1 MSEYRY
7 EVEIPVRYRD
17 LDPLG
22 HVNNAVYATYL
33 EQARTSYI
41 DDVIGTPPEELGLVV
56 ANLELDFDRSIT
68 FREQV
73 TVGLR
78 TTDIGTSSVT
88 MDYEVRS
95 DDGVAATASSVIVT
109 LDDDGTPYPVPE
121 AVRQRIVEHEGL

>member
-1 MSEYRY
+1 MSEYNY

-41 DDVIGTPPEELGLVV
+41 DDVMGAPPEELGLVV

-78 TTDIGTSSVT
+78 TTHIGTSSAS
-88 MDYEVRS
+88 MDYEVRTA
-95 DDGVAATASSVIVT
+95 DGVAATANSVIVT
-109 LDDDGTPYPVPE
+109 LDEEGSPCPVPDD
-121 AVRQRIVEHEGL
+121 VRQRIVDYEGL

>member
-1 MSEYRY
+1 MSEYDY

-41 DDVIGTPPEELGLVV
+41 DDVIGTAPEELGLVV

-73 TVGLR
+73 TVALR
-78 TTDIGTSSVT
+78 TTGIGTSSVS

-95 DDGVAATASSVIVT
+95 DDGVAATANSVIVT
-109 LDDDGTPYPVPE
+109 LDEDGRPRPVPDD
-121 AVRQRIVEHEGL
+121 VRRRIVEHEGL

>member
-1 MSEYRY
+1 MSEYDY

-41 DDVIGTPPEELGLVV
+41 DDVIGAPPEELGLVV

-73 TVGLR
+73 TVALR
-78 TTDIGTSSVT
+78 TTDIGTSSVS

-95 DDGVAATASSVIVT
+95 DDGVAATATSVIVT
-109 LDDDGTPYPVPE
+109 LDEDGSPRPVPDD
-121 AVRQRIVEHEGL
+121 VRQQIVEHEGL

>member
-1 MSEYRY
+1 MSEYHY

-41 DDVIGTPPEELGLVV
+41 DDVIGEPPEELGLVV

-68 FREQV
+68 FRERV

-78 TTDIGTSSVT
+78 TTDIGTSSVS

-95 DDGVAATASSVIVT
+95 DDGVAATANSVIVA
-109 LDDDGTPYPVPE
+109 LDETGSPCPVPDE
-121 AVRQRIVEHEGL
+121 ARQRIVEYEGL

>member
-1 MSEYRY
+1 MSQYHY

-41 DDVIGTPPEELGLVV
+41 DDVIGAPPEELGLVV

-78 TTDIGTSSVT
+78 TTHIGTSSVS
-88 MDYEVRS
+88 MDYEVRT
-95 DDGVAATASSVIVT
+95 DDGVAATANSVIVT
-109 LDDDGTPYPVPE
+109 LDEEGSPCPVTDD
-121 AVRQRIVEHEGL
+121 VRQRIVDYEGL

>member
-1 MSEYRY
+1 MSEYDY

-41 DDVIGTPPEELGLVV
+41 DDVIGTAPEELGLVV

-73 TVGLR
+73 TVALR
-78 TTDIGTSSVT
+78 TTDIGTSSVS

-95 DDGVAATASSVIVT
+95 DDGVAATANSVIVT
-109 LDDDGTPYPVPE
+109 LDEDGRPRPVPDD
-121 AVRQRIVEHEGL
+121 VRRRIVEHEGL